1 MICRIFFIR
10 YCGAGLGG
18 VFDGVNVGAVVGGDV
33 NVAVGGTLVSVGI
46 GVYVAVG
53 KSGMIVMPGT
63 GVRVGTL
70 GTHSRCPA

>member
-1 MICRIFFIR
+1 MC
-10 YCGAGLGG
+10 YCGGGLGG
-18 VFDGVNVGAVVGGDV
+18 VLDAVNVGAVVGGDV
-33 NVAVGGTLVSVGI
+33 NVALGGTSVSVGL

-53 KSGMIVMPGT
+53 KSGITVTPGT